1 MATENE
7 EVSKKT
13 AGFTWLGSKNI
24 NTRFIYIFYLIHAWQ
39 SYFICFD

>member
-13 AGFTWLGSKNI
+13 AGFTWLSFLLQKFQEHQGG
-24 NTRFIYIFYLIHAWQ
+24 
-39 SYFICFD
+39 